1 MVRKEWG
8 YQAWNRAAASPIT
21 LEVVRQ
27 ATQTVVQRLDANFFR
42 VRFDRL
48 TPGEK
53 RFLRAMAGLGLGPRR
68 SSDIADALAVTVNG
82 LGPVRSK
89 LTKKGMIYSPR
100 QGSDRRFALWTKAPP
115 SLVGHHRDAQRQRQ
129 HLPASVLTFDTF
141 PRKLSG

>member
-21 LEVVRQ
+21 LDVVRQ

-53 RFLRAMAGLGLGPRR
+53 KFLRAMAGLGPGPQR
-68 SSDIADALAVTVNG
+68 SSDIADALGVTVNG

-89 LTKKGMIYSPR
+89 LIKKRMIYSPAHGDLAFTVPLFNEFMLR
-100 QGSDRRFALWTKAPP
+100 AVP
-115 SLVGHHRDAQRQRQ
+115 
-129 HLPASVLTFDTF
+129 
-141 PRKLSG
+141 KLD